1 MAPSA
6 SLMRRPA
13 LGSILGA
20 LGLMMPIAAGATTP
34 PVWAEEFDSTSVAQA
49 PDPARWRFE
58 VGNGPVD
65 LPGWGNRE
73 LQYYTGRSANLFVQ
87 DGLLHIRAVV
97 DDPARPDGPG
107 PTSARLM
114 SRQGVLPRFGLFEV
128 RAKLPCGRGAWPAI
142 WMLGE
147 HGQWPAR
154 GEIDIAE
161 WAGASFSENEMQIAL
176 HDQWRFGGQA
186 RVARFP
192 LPAACGAFHIYR
204 LLKSRADIRVS
215 VDAPAGKWRIIAR
228 PGRGET
234 GSWPYDQP
242 FQMILNVA
250 VGGDLG
256 GPLPPKRPA
265 RFELL
270 VDYVRV
276 YPCPQ
281 RMRCDL

>member
-1 MAPSA
+1 MAAFPS
-6 SLMRRPA
+6 MRQR
-13 LGSILGA
+13 SVLGA
-20 LGLMMPIAAGATTP
+20 LLVVSCWMAPITVGAAP
-34 PVWAEEFDSTSVAQA
+34 LPVWVEEFDSTSVPQP

-58 VGNGPVD
+58 VGNGPAD

-73 LQYYTGRSANLFVQ
+73 LQYYTGRSKNLFVQ
-87 DGLLHIRAVV
+87 DGLLHIRALVT
-97 DDPARPDGPG
+97 DPARPDGPG

-114 SRQGVLPRFGLFEV
+114 SLPGVLPRFGLFEV

-147 HGQWPAR
+147 HGKWPAR

-161 WAGASFSENEMQIAL
+161 WAGATFSENEMQIAL

-186 RVARFP
+186 RVSRFP
-192 LPAACGAFHIYR
+192 LPAACGEFHTYR

-215 VDAPAGKWRIIAR
+215 VDAPVGKWRIISR

-234 GSWPYDQP
+234 GSWPFDRP
-242 FQMILNVA
+242 FQMIFNVA

-256 GPLPPKRPA
+256 GPLSPDGPA
-265 RFELL
+265 GFELL

-276 YPCPQ
+276 YPCPP
-281 RMRCDL
+281 RKRCDL